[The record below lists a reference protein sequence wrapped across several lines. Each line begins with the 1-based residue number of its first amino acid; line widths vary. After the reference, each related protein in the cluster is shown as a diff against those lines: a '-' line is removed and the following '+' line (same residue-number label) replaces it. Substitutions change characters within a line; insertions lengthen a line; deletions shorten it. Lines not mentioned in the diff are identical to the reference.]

1 MLHSKKFVWE
11 LVNTANYNG
20 RDFTISR
27 NLWNHF
33 GSFIRECLCAL
44 QVFYFQHLRS
54 ERTILKVSRKER
66 RGCCLHK
73 RENQHHSGVH
83 KKTKMNLLVL
93 RISSQS
99 DSTSGLLFEKTDV
112 GMKFLCYTLEDER
125 RALKVKGET
134 RVPAGTYNLKL
145 RKEGGFDARYK
156 KKYPSFHKG
165 MIQVMDVPNFEYIL
179 IHQGN
184 TDEHTAGCLLVGDS
198 QENNIIIKDGFI
210 GKSANAYK
218 RIYPIISKQLEL
230 GNDVTITYQDY
241 A

>member
-1 MLHSKKFVWE
+1 
-11 LVNTANYNG
+11 
-20 RDFTISR
+20 
-27 NLWNHF
+27 
-33 GSFIRECLCAL
+33 
-44 QVFYFQHLRS
+44 
-54 ERTILKVSRKER
+54 
-66 RGCCLHK
+66 
-73 RENQHHSGVH
+73 
-83 KKTKMNLLVL
+83 MNLLVL

-112 GMKFLCYTLEDER
+112 GLKFLCYTLEDER

-156 KKYPSFHKG
+156 KKFPSIHKG

-179 IHQGN
+179 LHIGN
-184 TDEHTAGCLLVGDS
+184 DDSDTSGCLLVGDS

-218 RIYPIISKQLEL
+218 RIYPIIAKQLEL
-230 GNDVTITYQDY
+230 GNEVTITYQDY